1 MEHSY
6 FKIVYYFIFFIVW
19 KNLILP
25 LKQNLLMVKIQII
38 IFKSYKVKK
47 KKIPPFKNFMR
58 FLDNLFPFHN
68 YLAGLGGPAK
78 PKACLCLTT

>member
-47 KKIPPFKNFMR
+47 KKKNPT
-58 FLDNLFPFHN
+58 L
-68 YLAGLGGPAK
+68 
-78 PKACLCLTT
+78 